1 MITSIFQ
8 MGKRLSKLTKV
19 TPLGDLSPGWLA
31 AEGCLLTHWVHTGG
45 GFSLECES
53 PEGRVAS
60 DPGR

>member
-31 AEGCLLTHWVHTGG
+31 AESCPLILRLSPDALGAHW
-45 GFSLECES
+45 
-53 PEGRVAS
+53 GRVLS
-60 DPGR
+60 RM